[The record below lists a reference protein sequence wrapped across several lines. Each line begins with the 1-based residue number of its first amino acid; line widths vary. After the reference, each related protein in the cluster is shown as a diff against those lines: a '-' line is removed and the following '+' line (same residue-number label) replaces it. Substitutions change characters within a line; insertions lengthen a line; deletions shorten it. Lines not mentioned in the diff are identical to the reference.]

1 MKASQLRHKI
11 KMLQAVTTRT
21 PTGGQ
26 KVGWQAVLTLS
37 AKVSPLSVK
46 EFLANGA
53 VQDTV
58 TARCVIR
65 YRTDIHTAMKVDYQ
79 GVIYEIVGEPL
90 ADNRTGREYLTL
102 LLKKVD
108 K

>member
-21 PTGGQ
+21 TTGGQ
-26 KVGWQAVLTLS
+26 KVGWQAVLALS

-53 VQDTV
+53 TQNTA

-65 YRTDIHTAMKVDYQ
+65 YRTDINTEMQVEYDGQIYQ
-79 GVIYEIVGEPL
+79 IVGEPL
-90 ADNRTGREYLTL
+90 ADNGTGREYLTL